1 MSRIHAGIMTFH
13 WAANYGAVLQAWALQ
28 EYLLHIGIDAEF
40 IDYVPSGYEP
50 TLKRCLRAK
59 RPKHIISYYQEYRK
73 EKYLEMFRQKYLN
86 RSNLRFTHKDQLNAN
101 PPRYDVYIS
110 GSDQIWNPYF
120 TMNGQRGV
128 SLPYYLDFAPNNAT
142 RIAFSSSFGLSDI
155 PAEMKNV
162 ILPEL
167 LKYKS
172 ISSREKAGVDILKS
186 MGIHGALTADP
197 TLLLEAASYRALI
210 SQRARKGQ
218 LYFYCL
224 HGHRSAV
231 IDVARKY
238 AKSVQLCLAEDECK
252 SIEEWLSNI
261 ANADFVITNSFHG
274 TVFCIL
280 FHIPF
285 VTFEKKTSSNGM
297 GSRLVTLLDAVGM
310 NERFCLSDE
319 LSERLE
325 KLKDVCIDWETV
337 DSKVAELRREARNY
351 LRNAL
356 DISEDLSVHSI
367 DLRKCMGC
375 GLCKTVCPVDCI
387 SMEENELG
395 FWYPKVNP
403 ERCIQC
409 GLCSRSCIIENK
421 PTALKS
427 EAAAYACYHKDEAIR
442 QKSSSGG
449 AFTAMAQSFLA
460 QGGVVVGAAF
470 TKPME
475 VEHICVDDAQGLDKL
490 RGSKYMASSCWN
502 AFPAIKRALTEGKK
516 VLFSGTPCQV
526 AAIKIYT
533 NYHSDLFCIDVACH
547 GVPSGSA
554 LKAHCSEIEKRTGC
568 PVSSINFRDKITGW
582 RSYSYS
588 YMDENGHVIKRERID
603 ESTIG
608 RAYVEN
614 LILRSSCMECSFAC
628 KQRQGDL
635 TLCDHWRIVHLG
647 LDKED
652 KGITAVLVNS
662 EKGSHVMEA
671 AAEQMNV
678 VQIKPEEVYAGNPV
692 LCHPAGK
699 NPSRNGFFATMQ
711 QHGYKHSIEKYCATP
726 SLMKKVVRKIKH
738 LLK

>member
-1 MSRIHAGIMTFH
+1 MARKRVGIMTFH

-28 EYLLHIGIDAEF
+28 EYLMSIGLDAEL
-40 IDYVPSGYEP
+40 INYVPKGYEP

-59 RPKHIISYYQEYRK
+59 RPKRIISYYQEYRK
-73 EKYLEMFRQKYLN
+73 EKHLETFRQKYLN
-86 RSNLRFTHKDQLNAN
+86 RSMVRFDHKDQMKAN

-128 SLPYYLDFAPNNAT
+128 TLSYYLDFAPSKAT
-142 RIAFSSSFGLSDI
+142 RVAFSSSFGLSDI
-155 PAEMKNV
+155 PVEMKQV

-167 LKYKS
+167 LKYKR
-172 ISSREKAGVDILKS
+172 ISTRENAGVDILKS
-186 MGIHGALTADP
+186 MGINGELTADP

-210 SQRARKGQ
+210 PTKARKGQ

-231 IDVARKY
+231 IDVVRKH
-238 AKSVQLCLAEDECK
+238 AHAAQLCLAEDECK
-252 SIEEWLSNI
+252 GVEEWLSNI

-285 VTFEKKTSSNGM
+285 VAFEKKTGSKGM

-310 NERFCLSDE
+310 SERFCASDE
-319 LSERLE
+319 LSERL
-325 KLKDVCIDWETV
+325 KQLKEVCIDWETV
-337 DSKVAELRREARNY
+337 DSRVAKLRSAARNY

-356 DISEDLSVHSI
+356 DISEDRSVHSM

-375 GLCKTVCPVDCI
+375 GLCKAVCPVDCI

-395 FWYPKVNP
+395 FWYPKVNT
-403 ERCIQC
+403 ECCIQC
-409 GLCSRSCIIENK
+409 GLCSRECIAENK
-421 PTALKS
+421 PIALNA
-427 EAAAYACYHKDEAIR
+427 ETTAYACYHKDEAIR
-442 QKSSSGG
+442 QNSSSGG

-470 TKPME
+470 TQPME
-475 VEHICVDDAQGLDKL
+475 VEHICVDNEQGLAKL
-490 RGSKYMASSCWN
+490 RGSKYMASRSWN
-502 AFPAIKRALTEGKK
+502 AFPAIKRALQEGKK

-526 AAIKIYT
+526 VAIKRYT
-533 NYHSDLFCIDVACH
+533 NHHSDLYCIDVACH
-547 GVPSGSA
+547 GVPSGAA
-554 LKAHCSEIEKRTGC
+554 LKAHCTVIEKSTGRT
-568 PVSSINFRDKITGW
+568 VKSINFRDKITGW

-588 YMDENGHVIKRERID
+588 YMDENGHVIKRESIN
-603 ESTIG
+603 ESAFG
-608 RAYVEN
+608 QAYVKN
-614 LILRSSCMECSFAC
+614 LTLRSSCMECPFAC
-628 KQRQGDL
+628 NQRQGDL

-662 EKGSHVMEA
+662 EKGSHILED
-671 AAEQMNV
+671 AAEQMV
-678 VQIKPEEVYAGNPV
+678 VEHIKPEEVYAGNPV

-699 NPSRNGFFATMQ
+699 NSSRNGFFATMQ
-711 QHGYKHSIEKYCATP
+711 QHGYKYATKKYCAP
-726 SLMKKVVRKIKH
+726 SSLMKKVVRRIKR